1 MTDPVL
7 GIDLGTTNSVV
18 AVAEPLGVRVL
29 RDADGNSLV
38 PSVVAFGGEGEV
50 HVGYPARE
58 RRLLDAKNTI
68 YSVKRLIG
76 RPFVSPEVTRARE
89 RFPFTLASGQLTG
102 MTVVE
107 ARGET
112 YPLPEISAFVL
123 RKVREIAEAALGREC
138 TRAVVTVPANFNE
151 LQRSATKA
159 AARIAGL
166 EVLRIL
172 NEPTAAALAY
182 GYGRGAQQRIAVYDF
197 GGGTFDLTVL
207 ELSGDVFEVLAT
219 AGDTFLGGDDIDV
232 LVADVMAAEALERH
246 RFDARRDA
254 QAYERL
260 RAAAEWAKCQLS
272 SASEV
277 QLKLE
282 ELAYDSGGRSLD
294 LSFGFDRA
302 ALERLMRPLVQRT
315 FEVCED
321 AMRVAGV
328 RPTQLSNVILVGGT
342 TRIPL
347 VRAMVREYFGRE
359 PLSHID
365 PDLVVAQGAAI
376 QGLTLAAQAR
386 TSVARPSIQL
396 GRVAV
401 KKVKAGEVQEVDLR
415 RPPGPAFADEPAR
428 GSGRPGSLRPPA
440 PPRTLPP
447 PTVRPLSVPA
457 APSRPAPTI
466 PAADSLFEDFEDDA
480 HQARTKPGVS
490 KENVEGYVPPDIE
503 EDLDLT
509 PRPQSVPPPV
519 HDAAPSL
526 PQTARPEPFAAP
538 ALVAAPPPPVPAAAP
553 PPAPVPPPLPPVA
566 VRAAGAV
573 VITGSVA
580 VDALKAVPALEATR
594 RPIAPPPLPTSAA
607 RAGTPD
613 AAPAVPVPGSTRG
626 AQALDDDGLGWLD
639 LPAPAPAPAP
649 GLPSAAIR
657 AGGLPPG
664 FAPPLSHLPPGSSA
678 AAAAA
683 AAPPIPAWQ
692 PLPRI
697 LDSEYVVPGSQV
709 ETMAAPPPTLQ
720 PPGPDLLPLPP
731 GPAPLLL
738 DVTPLSLGIETV
750 GGYCEHVIG
759 RNAAIPVEQRRVF
772 STGQDGQTE
781 VRVRICQGES
791 RKLADNQELGVI
803 ELTGLRAAMRG
814 LVQIEVTFVLDAD
827 GTLGVR
833 ARDLETGREQTVRV
847 SLVGGLDEAGILSAI
862 ARQAKKLV
870 R

>member
-18 AVAEPLGVRVL
+18 AVAEPGGVRVL
-29 RDADGNSLV
+29 RDADGNALV
-38 PSVVAFGGEGEV
+38 PSVVAFGGEGDV
-50 HVGYPARE
+50 HVGYSARE

-76 RPFVSPEVTRARE
+76 RPFASPEVTRARA
-89 RFPFTLASGQLTG
+89 RFPFTLAPGQLTG

-107 ARGET
+107 ARGEM

-123 RKVREIAEAALGREC
+123 RKVREVAEAALAREC

-197 GGGTFDLTVL
+197 GGGTFDLTIL

-232 LVADVMAAEALERH
+232 LVADVMAQEALERH

-302 ALERLMRPLVQRT
+302 ALERLMRPLVARS

-321 AMRVAGV
+321 AMRIAGI

-347 VRAMVREYFGRE
+347 VRAMVREYFGRD

-376 QGLTLAAQAR
+376 QGLSLAAQTPA
-386 TSVARPSIQL
+386 ARPSIQL

-401 KKVKAGEVQEVDLR
+401 KKVKPGEVQEVDLR
-415 RPPGPAFADEPAR
+415 RPRGPAFADEPAG

-447 PTVRPLSVPA
+447 PTARPAPLPA
-457 APSRPAPTI
+457 APSRPARAV
-466 PAADSLFEDFEDDA
+466 PAAESLFDDFEDDA
-480 HQARTKPGVS
+480 HQARTKPGES
-490 KENVEGYVPPDIE
+490 KEKLQGYEPPAPAD
-503 EDLDLT
+503 DLDLT
-509 PRPQSVPPPV
+509 PRPQSVPPL
-519 HDAAPSL
+519 APAPTPAL
-526 PQTARPEPFAAP
+526 PQTARPEPPSVPPAAAAANIAQPP
-538 ALVAAPPPPVPAAAP
+538 APAPPPP
-553 PPAPVPPPLPPVA
+553 PPAA

-580 VDALKAVPALEATR
+580 VDASKAVPALESTR
-594 RPIAPPPLPTSAA
+594 RPIAPPPPPEALRPARPAASPAIPLPATTNAA
-607 RAGTPD
+607 HD
-613 AAPAVPVPGSTRG
+613 V
-626 AQALDDDGLGWLD
+626 LDDGLGWLD
-639 LPAPAPAPAP
+639 LPAPAAGP
-649 GLPSAAIR
+649 PSAALR

-664 FAPPLSHLPPGSSA
+664 FAPPLSHLPPGSA

-683 AAPPIPAWQ
+683 VAAAPVPGWQ
-692 PLPRI
+692 PPPQL
-697 LDSEYVVPGSQV
+697 LDSEYLPPALRT
-709 ETMAAPPPTLQ
+709 ETVAAPPPEPQ
-720 PPGPDLLPLPP
+720 APGPDLLPLPA

-759 RNAAIPVEQRRVF
+759 RNAAIPVEQTRIF
-772 STGQDGQTE
+772 STGQDGQTD

-803 ELTGLRAAMRG
+803 ELTGLRAALRG
-814 LVQIEVTFVLDAD
+814 VVQVEVTFLLDAD

-833 ARDLETGREQTVRV
+833 ARDRETGREQTVRI

-862 ARQAKKLV
+862 ARQAQKLV